1 MFVPLLV
8 LRNAFRHRLRTT
20 LTVVGIIVAITAFG
34 LLRTIVDAWYAGAN
48 ASSSARLVTRSSV
61 SLVFSLPLTYAQKI
75 RQVPGVTSVA
85 WANWFGGVYVSERN
99 FFAAVRDQ
107 RRELSRHVS
116 GVRAARRRAQGV
128 PRRPRRRDRRAQA
141 RRQVRLEGRRPDSA
155 ARHDL
160 SGHVDVHAARHLRR
174 RRSGTDTS
182 TFFFHFDYLN
192 ESIKRLYP
200 RRGDQAGVFVEQ
212 LRDPEEAAA
221 VSQAIDTTFR
231 NSLAETLTETEKA
244 FQLGFVAMSEA
255 ILLAIQAVSYV
266 VIVIIMAVMANTMA
280 MTARERYGEYATFK
294 ALGFSN
300 GFVAMLIFA
309 ESLGIALLGGLLGV
323 AFTFPMADVFASS
336 VGSILT
342 GFKVSGETIVMQV
355 GAALVIG
362 VVAAAVP
369 AWNAARIRIVDGL
382 RAIGDVARLHVQLR
396 PRSSAATRRRTPMA
410 IPLNYI
416 ARNMVARRLTT
427 ALTAGG
433 MALVVYVFATVLML
447 AAGLEKTLVATG
459 QDDNVVVIR
468 RSSQTEVQSGI
479 DRLQAGIVESYRI
492 SWRAARMKSACDHV
506 APGDL

>member
-20 LTVVGIIVAITAFG
+20 LTIVGIIVAIAAFG
-34 LLRTIVDAWYAGAN
+34 LLRTIVDAWYAGAE
-48 ASSSARLVTRSSV
+48 ASSSARLITRSSV
-61 SLVFSLPLTYAQKI
+61 SLVFLLPLTYAQKI
-75 RQVPGVTSVA
+75 RQVEGVSSVA

-99 FFAAVRDQ
+99 FFAQFAISGASYLDMYPEFVLSDGERKAFLADRVGAVAGRKLADKYGWKVGDQ
-107 RRELSRHVS
+107 I
-116 GVRAARRRAQGV
+116 
-128 PRRPRRRDRRAQA
+128 P
-141 RRQVRLEGRRPDSA
+141 
-155 ARHDL
+155 
-160 SGHVDVHAARHLRR
+160 LRGTIYPGTWTFTLR
-174 RRSGTDTS
+174 GIYDGAEAGTDTS

-200 RRGDQAGVFVEQ
+200 RRGDQTGVFVER
-212 LRDPEEAAA
+212 LRDPEAAAA

-300 GFVAMLIFA
+300 GFVVMLIVA

-342 GFKVSGETIVMQV
+342 GFRVSETTIGLQV
-355 GAALVIG
+355 GAAFVIG
-362 VVAAAVP
+362 LVAAAVP

-382 RAIGDVARLHVQLR
+382 RAIG
-396 PRSSAATRRRTPMA
+396 
-410 IPLNYI
+410 
-416 ARNMVARRLTT
+416 
-427 ALTAGG
+427 
-433 MALVVYVFATVLML
+433 
-447 AAGLEKTLVATG
+447 
-459 QDDNVVVIR
+459 
-468 RSSQTEVQSGI
+468 
-479 DRLQAGIVESYRI
+479 
-492 SWRAARMKSACDHV
+492 
-506 APGDL
+506 

>member
-20 LTVVGIIVAITAFG
+20 LTIVGIIVAITAFG
-34 LLRTIVDAWYAGAN
+34 LLRTIVDAWYAGAE
-48 ASSSARLVTRSSV
+48 ASSSARLITRSSV
-61 SLVFSLPLTYAQKI
+61 SLVFSLPLNYAQKI
-75 RQVPGVTSVA
+75 RQVEGVSSVA

-99 FFAAVRDQ
+99 FFAQFAISGASYLDMYPEFVLSDGERKAFLADRVGAVAGRKLADKYGWKVGDQ
-107 RRELSRHVS
+107 I
-116 GVRAARRRAQGV
+116 
-128 PRRPRRRDRRAQA
+128 P
-141 RRQVRLEGRRPDSA
+141 
-155 ARHDL
+155 
-160 SGHVDVHAARHLRR
+160 LRGTIYPGTWTFTLR
-174 RRSGTDTS
+174 GIYDGAEAGTDTS

-200 RRGDQAGVFVEQ
+200 RRGDQTGVFVER
-212 LRDPEEAAA
+212 LRDPEAAAA

-300 GFVAMLIFA
+300 GFVVMLIVA
-309 ESLGIALLGGLLGV
+309 ESLGIALFGGLLGV

-342 GFKVSGETIVMQV
+342 GFRVSETTIGLQV
-355 GAALVIG
+355 GAAFVIG
-362 VVAAAVP
+362 LVAAAVP

-382 RAIGDVARLHVQLR
+382 RAIG
-396 PRSSAATRRRTPMA
+396 
-410 IPLNYI
+410 
-416 ARNMVARRLTT
+416 
-427 ALTAGG
+427 
-433 MALVVYVFATVLML
+433 
-447 AAGLEKTLVATG
+447 
-459 QDDNVVVIR
+459 
-468 RSSQTEVQSGI
+468 
-479 DRLQAGIVESYRI
+479 
-492 SWRAARMKSACDHV
+492 
-506 APGDL
+506 